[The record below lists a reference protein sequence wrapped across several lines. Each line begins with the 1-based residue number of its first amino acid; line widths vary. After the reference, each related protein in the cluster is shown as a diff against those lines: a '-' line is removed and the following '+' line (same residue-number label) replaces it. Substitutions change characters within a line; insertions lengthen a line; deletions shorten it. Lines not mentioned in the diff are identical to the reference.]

1 MAAEGAGELVK
12 MVVLLGSAVVAVPLF
27 KRLGLGSVLGY
38 LAAGL
43 VIGPF
48 GLKLFDD
55 PQAVIHVAE
64 LGVVM
69 FLFIIGLEM
78 NPSHLWALRRQI
90 FGLGSLQV
98 VLAALILTL
107 VGMAFGFSWQ
117 VAFVSASGFVLTS
130 TAIVMQV
137 LGERN
142 ELAGRSGQRMVSILL
157 FEDLLIVPLLAVVS
171 FLAPHDPAQAAETG
185 SVWLK
190 LGTAA
195 LSVAV
200 LVAAGLWLLNPL
212 FRVLAKS
219 KAREVMTAAALLV
232 VLGAALLMEEGD
244 LSMAMGA
251 FVAGVLLSESSFR
264 HQLEADIE
272 PFRGLLLGLFFL
284 GVGMALDLN
293 VVAQNWQIIVSGVL
307 ALMAAKAA
315 VIYLVARAAK
325 SSRAEAAERAVMMAQ
340 GGEFA
345 FVLFS
350 AAFSQKVIDATVN
363 ANMTAIVVLSMAL
376 TPLFLILHGKYLA
389 PRLKQQGADR
399 EDDEIH
405 EQKAVIVIGMGRF
418 GQITT
423 DILRMC
429 GYPLTIIDKDP
440 VMVDGMNKYGV
451 KTYFGDASRPE
462 LLFTAGIETAQLLVV
477 AIDNKEQALHIVEF
491 ARKINPDLK
500 IIARA
505 YDRIHTFK
513 LHRTGADAAVRETFD
528 SAVRTGR
535 TALEVLGMEKSK
547 ADEISRF
554 YFHRDRARVAR
565 MAPLYNPEDAIF
577 QNEEMLNVAK
587 QEDAETAAMMQ
598 ALMRGEVV
606 EWPDESEAAWPS
618 EKAAGEK
625 PRISDGLS
633 GL

>member
-1 MAAEGAGELVK
+1 MAAEGASELIK
-12 MVVLLGSAVVAVPLF
+12 MVALLGSAVIAVPLF

-55 PQAVIHVAE
+55 PQAIIHIAE

-117 VAFVSASGFVLTS
+117 IAFVSASGFVLTS

-142 ELAGRSGQRMVSILL
+142 ELGSRGGQRMVSILL
-157 FEDLLIVPLLAVVS
+157 FEDLLIVPLLAIVS
-171 FLAPHDPAQAAETG
+171 FLAPHDPAHAAETG

-190 LGTAA
+190 LGMAA
-195 LSVAV
+195 LSVAA

-212 FRVLAKS
+212 FRILAKS

-232 VLGAALLMEEGD
+232 VLGAALLMEEGG

-315 VIYLVARAAK
+315 VIYCVARAAK

-389 PRLKQQGADR
+389 PRLKQQGAER
-399 EDDEIH
+399 EDDTIH
-405 EQKAVIVIGMGRF
+405 EQKAVIVVGMGRF

-440 VMVDGMNKYGV
+440 VMVDGMNKYGI

-462 LLFTAGIETAQLLVV
+462 LLYTAGIEKAQLLVV
-477 AIDNKEQALHIVEF
+477 TINNPEQTLHIVEF
-491 ARKINPDLK
+491 ARKVNPDLK

-513 LHRTGADAAVRETFD
+513 LHQTGVDAAIRETFD

-535 TALEVLGMEKSK
+535 TALEVLGMKK
-547 ADEISRF
+547 GRADEISRF
-554 YFHRDRARVAR
+554 YFHRDRARVAK
-565 MAPLYNPEDAIF
+565 MAPLYNPTDAIF

-587 QEDAETAAMMQ
+587 QEDAETTALIQ

-606 EWPDESEAAWPS
+606 EWPDEDETAWLSENT
-618 EKAAGEK
+618 AGEK
-625 PRISDGLS
+625 T
-633 GL
+633 

>member
-1 MAAEGAGELVK
+1 MAAGMAGELVK
-12 MVVLLGSAVVAVPLF
+12 VVALLGSAVVAVPLF
-27 KRLGLGSVLGY
+27 KKLGLGSVLGY

-48 GLKLFDD
+48 GLKLFND
-55 PQAVIHVAE
+55 PQAIIHVAE

-78 NPSHLWALRRQI
+78 KPSHLWALRRQI

-98 VLAALILTL
+98 VLAALMLTL

-142 ELAGRSGQRMVSILL
+142 ELTSRGGQRMVSILL
-157 FEDLLIVPLLAVVS
+157 FEDLLIVPLLAIVS
-171 FLAPHDPAQAAETG
+171 FLAPHDPAQAAAAG
-185 SVWLK
+185 SVWAK
-190 LGTAA
+190 
-195 LSVAV
+195 LSVAALALGA

-212 FRVLAKS
+212 FRILAKA

-232 VLGAALLMEEGD
+232 VLGAALLMEEGG

-293 VVAQNWQIIVSGVL
+293 VVAQNWKIIVSGVL
-307 ALMAAKAA
+307 ALMAAKSV
-315 VIYLVARAAK
+315 VIYFVARAAK

-345 FVLFS
+345 FVLF
-350 AAFSQKVIDATVN
+350 AAAASQKVIDATVN

-376 TPLFLILHGKYLA
+376 TPLFLMVHGKYIA
-389 PRLKQQGADR
+389 PRLKQRGAER

-405 EQKAVIVIGMGRF
+405 EQRSVIVIGMGRF

-440 VMVDGMNKYGV
+440 VMVDGMTQYGI

-462 LLFTAGIETAQLLVV
+462 LLLTAGIEKAELLVV
-477 AIDNKEQALHIVEF
+477 AIDDQEQTLHIVEF
-491 ARKINPDLK
+491 ARQANPDIK

-513 LHRTGADAAVRETFD
+513 LHRIGADAVVRETFD

-535 TALEVLGMEKSK
+535 TALEVLGMEKGK
-547 ADEISRF
+547 ADEISRY

-565 MAPLYNPEDAIF
+565 MAPLYNPEEAIF
-577 QNEEMLNVAK
+577 QNQEMLNVAK
-587 QEDAETAAMMQ
+587 QEDADTAEAIA

-606 EWPDESEAAWPS
+606 EWPDAADSVTSTAENAKP
-618 EKAAGEK
+618 AAV
-625 PRISDGLS
+625 
-633 GL
+633 

>member
-1 MAAEGAGELVK
+1 MAAEGASQLVS
-12 MVVLLGSAVVAVPLF
+12 VVALLGAAVIAVPLF

-43 VIGPF
+43 FIGPF
-48 GLKLFDD
+48 GLGLFHD
-55 PQAVIHVAE
+55 PQSIIHVAE

-69 FLFIIGLEM
+69 FLFVIGLEM
-78 NPSHLWALRRQI
+78 KPSHLWSLRHQI

-98 VLAALILTL
+98 ILAAFILTL
-107 VGMAFGFSWQ
+107 VGMAFGFAWQ

-142 ELAGRSGQRMVSILL
+142 DLNSPSGQRMVSILL
-157 FEDLLIVPLLAVVS
+157 FEDLLIVPLLAIVA
-171 FLAPHDPAQAAETG
+171 FLAPTDPSHVASDTSIWQQ
-185 SVWLK
+185 
-190 LGTAA
+190 LGI
-195 LSVAV
+195 AV
-200 LVAAGLWLLNPL
+200 LSLTALVVAGRYLLNPL
-212 FRVLAKS
+212 FKILAKS
-219 KAREVMTAAALLV
+219 KAREVMTATALLV
-232 VLGAALLMEEGD
+232 VLGSALLMEMGG

-293 VVAQNWQIIVSGVL
+293 VVAANWKIIVSGVF
-307 ALMAAKAA
+307 ALMFAKAL
-315 VIYLVARAAK
+315 VIFVVAKLAK
-325 SSRAEAAERAVMMAQ
+325 SSNAEASERAVMMAQ

-350 AAFSQKVIDATVN
+350 AAASQKVIDATVN

-376 TPLFLILHGKYLA
+376 TPLFLILYNKFVL
-389 PRLKQQGADR
+389 PRLKQSTTGR

-405 EQKAVIVIGMGRF
+405 EHRSVLVIGMGRF
-418 GQITT
+418 GQMTT

-429 GYPLTIIDKDP
+429 GYDLTIIDKDP
-440 VMVDGMNKYGV
+440 VMVDGFTKYGI
-451 KTYFGDASRPE
+451 KTHFGDASRPE
-462 LLFTAGIETAQLLVV
+462 LLITAGIEKAELLVI
-477 AIDNKEQALHIVEF
+477 AIDDKEQSINIIEF
-491 ARKINPDLK
+491 ARHLNPNIK
-500 IIARA
+500 IIART
-505 YDRIHTFK
+505 YDRRYTFK
-513 LHRTGADAAVRETFD
+513 AHKAGADYTVRETFD

-547 ADEISRF
+547 ADEICRF
-554 YFHRDRARVAR
+554 YFQRDRARVAK

-577 QNEEMLNVAK
+577 SNKEMLNVAK
-587 QEDAETAAMMQ
+587 QDDAETAQAIC

-606 EWPDESEAAWPS
+606 VWGDESDELVVRN
-618 EKAAGEK
+618 G
-625 PRISDGLS
+625 
-633 GL
+633 

>member
-1 MAAEGAGELVK
+1 MAAEGASELIK
-12 MVVLLGSAVVAVPLF
+12 MVALLGSAVIAVPLF

-38 LAAGL
+38 LAAGW

-55 PQAVIHVAE
+55 PQAIINIAE

-69 FLFIIGLEM
+69 FLFIISLEM

-117 VAFVSASGFVLTS
+117 IAFVSASGFVLTS

-142 ELAGRSGQRMVSILL
+142 ELGSRGGQRMVSILL
-157 FEDLLIVPLLAVVS
+157 FEDLLIVPLLAIVS
-171 FLAPHDPAQAAETG
+171 FLAPHDPAHAAETG

-190 LGTAA
+190 LGMAA
-195 LSVAV
+195 LSVAA

-212 FRVLAKS
+212 FRILAKS

-232 VLGAALLMEEGD
+232 VLGAALLMEEGG

-315 VIYLVARAAK
+315 VIYCVARAAK

-389 PRLKQQGADR
+389 PRLKQQGAER
-399 EDDEIH
+399 EDDTIH
-405 EQKAVIVIGMGRF
+405 EQKAVIVVGMGRF

-440 VMVDGMNKYGV
+440 VMVDGMNKYGI

-462 LLFTAGIETAQLLVV
+462 LLYTAGIEKAQLLVV
-477 AIDNKEQALHIVEF
+477 TINNPEQTLHIVEF
-491 ARKINPDLK
+491 ARKVNPDLK

-513 LHRTGADAAVRETFD
+513 LHQTGVDAAIRETFD

-535 TALEVLGMEKSK
+535 TALEVLGMKK
-547 ADEISRF
+547 GRADEISRF
-554 YFHRDRARVAR
+554 YFHRDRARVAK
-565 MAPLYNPEDAIF
+565 MAPLYNPTDTIF

-587 QEDAETAAMMQ
+587 QEDAETTALIQ
-598 ALMRGEVV
+598 ALMHGEVV
-606 EWPDESEAAWPS
+606 EWPDEDETAWLSENT
-618 EKAAGEK
+618 AGEK
-625 PRISDGLS
+625 T
-633 GL
+633 